1 MGFFLI
7 DFSPTLSVL
16 ISRSRSTATASVEEN
31 APPKA
36 ENNDKAKSATKVV
49 HCKTHL
55 LYNKDNT
62 L

>member
-1 MGFFLI
+1 VWR
-7 DFSPTLSVL
+7 D
-16 ISRSRSTATASVEEN
+16 RSRSTATASVEEN

-36 ENNDKAKSATKVV
+36 ETNDKAKSATKVV